1 MSSGNWALTTFL
13 PIWPCFCRSA
23 VQPAGK
29 GSAVRKTACKMT
41 GFFMA
46 LLLVALPLAGC
57 SCSWQG
63 AESASSQASSAA
75 SASAG
80 ASSASASSDAASGAP
95 SGDVDA
101 EEGSGESIEEAPS
114 SGDSSSSNQ
123 GGGPNS
129 SWAEAPSA
137 PSGGDSGSGSS
148 EPQPAAHEHSWEW
161 VPQWVD
167 IVHREAYD
175 EPVYRWATWCYKCD
189 VEVAKSHNEEMLLK
203 GEKGHTLTDLKVLD
217 HYKHVEAE
225 THQEDHGYYRCSTCG
240 ETY

>member
-1 MSSGNWALTTFL
+1 
-13 PIWPCFCRSA
+13 
-23 VQPAGK
+23 
-29 GSAVRKTACKMT
+29 
-41 GFFMA
+41 MA

-57 SCSWQG
+57 ACSRQE
-63 AESASSQASSAA
+63 ADPAASQAASAA

-101 EEGSGESIEEAPS
+101 EEGDDSSEEAPS

-175 EPVYRWATWCYKCD
+175 EPVYRWATWCPVCD
-189 VEVAKSHNEEMLLK
+189 CEVSDDHNKEMLLK
-203 GEKGHTLTDLKVLD
+203 GETGHTLTDLKVLD
-217 HYKHVEAE
+217 HYEHVEAE

>member
-1 MSSGNWALTTFL
+1 
-13 PIWPCFCRSA
+13 
-23 VQPAGK
+23 
-29 GSAVRKTACKMT
+29 MT

-63 AESASSQASSAA
+63 AESAASQASSAA

-203 GEKGHTLTDLKVLD
+203 GETGHTLTDLKVLD
-217 HYKHVEAE
+217 HYEHVEAE

>member
-80 ASSASASSDAASGAP
+80 ASSASASSDAAASA
-95 SGDVDA
+95 SSDDVDA

-148 EPQPAAHEHSWEW
+148 EPQAPAHEHSWEW

-167 IVHREAYD
+167 VVHREAYD
-175 EPVYRWATWCYKCD
+175 EPGYRWATWCPVCD
-189 VEVAKSHNEEMLLK
+189 CEVSDDHNKEMLLK
-203 GEKGHTLTDLKVLD
+203 GETGHILTDLKVLD
-217 HYKHVEAE
+217 HYEHVEAE

-240 ETY
+240 ETC

>member
-1 MSSGNWALTTFL
+1 
-13 PIWPCFCRSA
+13 
-23 VQPAGK
+23 
-29 GSAVRKTACKMT
+29 
-41 GFFMA
+41 MA

-57 SCSWQG
+57 SCSRQE
-63 AESASSQASSAA
+63 ADPAASQVSSAA

-80 ASSASASSDAASGAP
+80 ASSASASSDAAASA
-95 SGDVDA
+95 SSDDVDA
-101 EEGSGESIEEAPS
+101 EEGDDSSEEAPS

>member
-1 MSSGNWALTTFL
+1 
-13 PIWPCFCRSA
+13 
-23 VQPAGK
+23 
-29 GSAVRKTACKMT
+29 
-41 GFFMA
+41 MA

-57 SCSWQG
+57 SCSRQG
-63 AESASSQASSAA
+63 AESAASQASSAA

-101 EEGSGESIEEAPS
+101 EEGDDSSEEAPS

-167 IVHREAYD
+167 VVHREAYD
-175 EPVYRWATWCYKCD
+175 EPVYRWATWCYKCN
-189 VEVAKSHNEEMLLK
+189 VEVSDSHGKDMILQ
-203 GEKGHTLTDLKVLD
+203 GDGGHNLTDKKVLD
-217 HYKHVEAE
+217 HYVHHDAE

>member
-1 MSSGNWALTTFL
+1 M
-13 PIWPCFCRSA
+13 
-23 VQPAGK
+23 
-29 GSAVRKTACKMT
+29 RKTACKMT

-80 ASSASASSDAASGAP
+80 ASSASASSDAAASA
-95 SGDVDA
+95 SSDDVDA
-101 EEGSGESIEEAPS
+101 EEGDDSSEEAPS

-123 GGGPNS
+123 GGGPKS

-137 PSGGDSGSGSS
+137 PPSGSSGGGSGSGSS